1 MPEGSPP
8 LDVGRSEAWTHRLL
22 DSIYASYNAHDAE
35 ATRACYT
42 PDLTVTIN
50 GRPGPADRQAFL
62 EALQEQWRGF
72 PDVTAT
78 EVQRLL
84 AGETVV
90 TEMAIDG
97 HNAAPFLGRP
107 PTGKRW
113 SVTLAWICGLREGK
127 VASIRVYID
136 NRSVQEAVRP

>member
-1 MPEGSPP
+1 MPQGSPP
-8 LDVGRSEAWTHRLL
+8 PHGAWSEAWTNHLL
-22 DSIYASYNAHDAE
+22 DSIYQAYNAHDAE

-42 PDLTVTIN
+42 PDLMVTIN
-50 GRPGPADRQAFL
+50 GRPGPGDRESFL
-62 EALQEQWRGF
+62 EALQEQWLGF

-78 EVQRLL
+78 EMERLL

-97 HNAAPFLGRP
+97 HNSAPFLGRP

-113 SVTLAWICGLREGK
+113 SVTLAWVCRLREGK
-127 VASIRVYID
+127 VATIRVYID